1 MLNWPR
7 SLGLLALALTCLAS
21 GSAPGGDSAM
31 TELHVNWNLTDLP
44 NVLRSRV
51 HIRASDLPPFQI
63 ERSLLKDPRSWPR
76 TRVFAGVPCSLRVRS
91 GSDVM
96 RDIRSLDEVRPEDW
110 WYCLYYQGTEG
121 SSGPECCWDRSGWMF
136 ERSWHTPD
144 SARTIYLVTT
154 FWRSGEV
161 LRCEWRND
169 SKKPKAADPNGPYEW
184 FEEFF
189 KRNGDLLACGYG
201 KMDGSGKQVSARFWA
216 GMEVT
221 QEIYTAQTLEL
232 YRIAYPARAR

>member
-1 MLNWPR
+1 LLNWPR
-7 SLGLLALALTCLAS
+7 CLGLASLALTCLAS
-21 GSAPGGDSAM
+21 GSAPGVDSTV
-31 TELHVNWNLTDLP
+31 TELHVKWNLTDLP
-44 NVLRSRV
+44 YVVRSRV
-51 HIRASDLPPFQI
+51 HTRASDLPPFQI
-63 ERSLLKDPRSWPR
+63 EHSLLKDPRSWPT
-76 TRVFAGVPCSLRVRS
+76 TRVFAGIPYSLRMRS

-96 RDIRSLDEVRPEDW
+96 RYIRSLDELQPDDS
-110 WYCLYYQGTEG
+110 WYCLYYDGAKG

-169 SKKPKAADPNGPYEW
+169 SGKTYEW

-189 KRNGDLLACGYG
+189 TRSGDLLACGYG
-201 KMDGSGKQVSARFWA
+201 KMDGSGNQVSARFWA
-216 GMEVT
+216 GMEVS
-221 QEIYTAQTLEL
+221 QEKYTSQTLEL
-232 YRIAYPARAR
+232 YRAAYP